1 MKFTFVKRAVFA
13 ISKFFCKNST
23 KILAG
28 LAVSGV
34 IGTGYSSVKA
44 YKKASDELSYKPAQD
59 GMDAFRRCWKY
70 YIPPVLIG
78 TSTIACIIGN
88 TYIGA
93 RKAAVLAGLLE
104 VSNSVVDA
112 VGEDALENLGVDS
125 QKVRH
130 AIAQHI
136 LDEDNDE
143 PLDTVVPYSAIE
155 QTYAPVFNDFSAKVL
170 FKDPISKEVFY
181 STQAEVHEAMN
192 CVNTKVIDQCYAT
205 LNDFYEFLG
214 RESSSIGDDIGW
226 DTDHMMRIS
235 YDPGIHNGVPCIVMN
250 YRPNPIFV

>member
-1 MKFTFVKRAVFA
+1 MNFTFVKKAAFG

-34 IGTGYSSVKA
+34 VGTGYSAVKA
-44 YKKASDELSYKPAQD
+44 YKACEDELSYKPPMD
-59 GMDAFRRCWKY
+59 KMDAIRRCWKY

-104 VSNSVVDA
+104 VSNTVVDA
-112 VGEDALENLGVDS
+112 VGDDVMEELGVDGK
-125 QKVRH
+125 KVRH

-136 LDEDNDE
+136 LDEDD
-143 PLDTVVPYSAIE
+143 DGVVDVEIPYSTVE
-155 QTYAPVFNDFSAKVL
+155 QAYAPIVGDFSAKVL
-170 FKDPISKEVFY
+170 FKDPISKEMFY
-181 STQAEVHEAMN
+181 STQAEIHEAQN
-192 CVNTKVIDQCYAT
+192 NVNSKIIDECFAT
-205 LNDFYEFLG
+205 LNDFYMFLG

-235 YDPGIHNGVPCIVMN
+235 YDPGIFNGVPCIVLN
-250 YRPNPIFV
+250 YKPNPIFV